1 MARIGE
7 LLVAAKHLTH
17 DQVQQALRAQV
28 MWGGRLGTNLV
39 ELGYLDLETLSRA
52 LGRQHRLPAALSR
65 HFDKA
70 DRELQRRLSAETAGR
85 TLCIPLREL
94 GARGQLSIALVAPLP
109 PRELAAIAR
118 ELEVAPQ
125 LVVPAIAAELR
136 IRYHLERVYKIPR
149 STRYLRTAGKTIPPF
164 PQFDIDEVEDSEVD
178 LVLPTDTAELPA
190 VPAPVAPDI
199 SAQINEAL
207 AETGGPAPAWGEI
220 DDLSADVEEELDED
234 VAIPITVEDEPSG
247 RERRTYV
254 RTIADADAD
263 SAPQSLGRIAIKRIA
278 TSPGVPASTVMPVLQ
293 PSPATLGE
301 TTRAI
306 RRSTDRDTVAE
317 LVLAAID
324 RYLPACEAALLMVVR
339 GEVAIGWRG
348 FSRAGAT
355 LPEIA
360 VPLAEAGLVPWVVQ
374 RGLTV
379 RLPATEL
386 RPIDQLLLVS
396 LGRADGELAVVPMMI
411 LGQVMCVIA
420 MVATTGGDLTSAE
433 SIAAAAGAA
442 FARLMR
448 NASR

>member
-52 LGRQHRLPAALSR
+52 LGRQRHLPAALSR

-70 DRELQRRLSAETAGR
+70 DRELQRRLSQETAGR
-85 TLCIPLREL
+85 TLCIPLREI
-94 GARGQLSIALVAPLP
+94 GSRGQVSIALVAPLP
-109 PRELAAIAR
+109 PRERVAIAD
-118 ELEVAPQ
+118 ELGVEPQ
-125 LVVPAIAAELR
+125 LLVPAIAAELR

-164 PQFDIDEVEDSEVD
+164 PQFDIDDVEDSVVD
-178 LVLPTDTAELPA
+178 LVLPSDTAEVPT
-190 VPAPVAPDI
+190 VPAPVASEV
-199 SAQINEAL
+199 SAAVNEAL
-207 AETGGPAPAWGEI
+207 SETGEPAPAWSEI
-220 DDLSADVEEELDED
+220 DDLSADAEEELDED
-234 VAIPITVEDEPSG
+234 ASIPITIDDEPSG
-247 RERRTYV
+247 RERRHYV
-254 RTIADADAD
+254 RTIADSDT
-263 SAPQSLGRIAIKRIA
+263 APQSLGRIAIKRIA

-293 PSPATLGE
+293 PTPATLGE

-306 RRSTDRDTVAE
+306 RRSTDRDVVAE
-317 LVLAAID
+317 LVLAAIE
-324 RYLPACEAALLMVVR
+324 RFLPACEAALLMVVR

-379 RLPATEL
+379 RLPASEL

-396 LGRADGELAVVPMMI
+396 LGRADGELAVVPMTI

-420 MVATTGGDLTSAE
+420 MVATTGGDLSSTE

>member
-7 LLVAAKHLTH
+7 LLVAAKHLSH
-17 DQVQQALRAQV
+17 DQVQQALRAKV

-70 DRELQRRLSAETAGR
+70 DRDLQRRLSAETAGR
-85 TLCIPLREL
+85 LLCIPLREI
-94 GARGQLSIALVAPLP
+94 GTRGQVSIALVTPLP
-109 PRELAAIAR
+109 PRELAAIAD
-118 ELEVAPQ
+118 ELEVAPR
-125 LVVPAIAAELR
+125 LLVPAIAAELR

-164 PQFDIDEVEDSEVD
+164 PQFDIDDVEDSEVD
-178 LVLPTDTAELPA
+178 LPLPTDTAELPA

-199 SAQINEAL
+199 SAQINEVL
-207 AETGGPAPAWGEI
+207 SETGEPAPAWSEI
-220 DDLSADVEEELDED
+220 DDLSADAEELDED
-234 VAIPITVEDEPSG
+234 VSIPITVEDEPSG

-254 RTIADADAD
+254 RTIADADTD
-263 SAPQSLGRIAIKRIA
+263 TAPHSLGRIAIKRIA
-278 TSPGVPASTVMPVLQ
+278 TQPGAPTGTVMPVLQ
-293 PSPATLGE
+293 PAPATLGE

-317 LVLAAID
+317 LVLSAVE
-324 RYLPACEAALLMVVR
+324 RFLPACEAALLMVVR

-360 VPLAEAGLVPWVVQ
+360 VPLTEAGLVPWVVQ

-386 RPIDQLLLVS
+386 RPIDQLLLIS
-396 LGRADGELAVVPMMI
+396 LGRADGELVVVPMMI

-420 MVATTGGDLTSAE
+420 MVASVGGDLTSAE

>member
-7 LLVAAKHLTH
+7 LLVAAKHLSH
-17 DQVQQALRAQV
+17 DQVQQALRAKV

-70 DRELQRRLSAETAGR
+70 DRDLQRRLSAETAGR
-85 TLCIPLREL
+85 LLCIPLREI
-94 GARGQLSIALVAPLP
+94 GTRGQVSIALVTPLP
-109 PRELAAIAR
+109 PRELTAIAD
-118 ELEVAPQ
+118 ELEVAPR
-125 LVVPAIAAELR
+125 LLVPAIAAELR

-164 PQFDIDEVEDSEVD
+164 PQFDIDDVEDSEVD
-178 LVLPTDTAELPA
+178 LPLPTDTAELPA

-199 SAQINEAL
+199 SAQINEVL
-207 AETGGPAPAWGEI
+207 SETGEPAPAWSEI
-220 DDLSADVEEELDED
+220 DDLSADAEELDED
-234 VAIPITVEDEPSG
+234 VSIPITVEDEPSG

-254 RTIADADAD
+254 RTIADADTD
-263 SAPQSLGRIAIKRIA
+263 TAPHSLGRIAIKRIA
-278 TSPGVPASTVMPVLQ
+278 TQPGAPTGTVMPVLQ
-293 PSPATLGE
+293 PAPATLGE

-317 LVLAAID
+317 LVLSAVE
-324 RYLPACEAALLMVVR
+324 RFLPACEAALLMVVR

-360 VPLAEAGLVPWVVQ
+360 VPLTEAGLVPWVVQ

-386 RPIDQLLLVS
+386 RPIDQLLLIS
-396 LGRADGELAVVPMMI
+396 LGRADGELVVVPMMI

-420 MVATTGGDLTSAE
+420 MVASVGGDLTSAE